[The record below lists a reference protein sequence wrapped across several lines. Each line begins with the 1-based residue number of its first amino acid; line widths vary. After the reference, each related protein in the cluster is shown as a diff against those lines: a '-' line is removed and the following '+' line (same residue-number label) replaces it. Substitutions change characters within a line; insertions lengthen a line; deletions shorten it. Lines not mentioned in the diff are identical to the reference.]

1 LSCTPP
7 PDREQLPLAKVPD
20 LWAELKQARVTVTF
34 DATNQKITPSRV
46 TLTFDARRPE
56 PVEHISAPVVIVHQQ
71 VVFW

>member
-1 LSCTPP
+1 LFRIGAASFGSEAP

-46 TLTFDARRPE
+46 TLTFDARRP
-56 PVEHISAPVVIVHQQ
+56 
-71 VVFW
+71 